1 MIKFKVSES
10 EFPVVDFDNTS
21 TGIVIQADMADV
33 RRWKMVMLQFHA
45 VQEEITKALNDA
57 LNINGI
63 TVHDSEQRQF
73 FPKSGVEVKPDPEP
87 PIPTAQA
94 VQELL
99 GAQSTTNGLA
109 SRSELP
115 VEQPAPSI
123 RRNGMTTESVQV
135 SEQGGPE
142 KVAYNSAGYQGS
154 GKLVMSQPE
163 VPAPEMLHD
172 GVVKRGPGRPRKNP

>member
-1 MIKFKVSES
+1 MIKFKVSET
-10 EFPVVDFDNTS
+10 ERPVIDFDNTS
-21 TGIVIQADMADV
+21 TGIVVEADMPDV
-33 RRWKMVMLQFHA
+33 RRWKMVMTQFNAVQQEMHA
-45 VQEEITKALNDA
+45 VLDEGLGLEDLAI
-57 LNINGI
+57 
-63 TVHDSEQRQF
+63 
-73 FPKSGVEVKPDPEP
+73 VETP
-87 PIPTAQA
+87 PAPASTPQPPSIP
-94 VQELL
+94 ELL
-99 GAQSTTNGLA
+99 GAPHVATTNGLA

-135 SEQGGPE
+135 PEQGGPE

-163 VPAPEMLHD
+163 VPAPEMPHD